1 MNLKKNILVSVV
13 GPTAVG
19 KTALAIE
26 IAKYF
31 NTEIVSADSRQ
42 FYREM
47 NIGTAK
53 PDKEELA
60 QVKHHFIDSHSIKS
74 HYSVGMY
81 EKEALVLL
89 DELFQRH
96 DVVVLVGGSGLFF
109 KAIWEGFDEMPAA
122 ELLKVWRS
130 LKASPHLKRYLA
142 AFFFF
147 NMGVQ
152 TVMYLAT
159 LFGTDVLQLDSSKLI
174 MTILLIQLVASVGAW
189 LSARFSATYGNK
201 AVLQAM
207 IAIWIV
213 VCIAA
218 YFISTEYQFYAL
230 AFVVGMIMG
239 GVQALARATY
249 TKLIPETTIDH
260 ASYFSFFDVTFN
272 ISIVFGT
279 FSFGLINQLTGSMRN
294 SALVLAIF
302 FVAGMLMLTLVKS
315 DNIKKASSAGV

>member
-81 EKEALVLL
+81 EKEVLVLL

-109 KAIWEGFDEMPAA
+109 KSIWDGFDEMPAVDLDLRASLNRWFEEEGLEPMLKELKEKDPEYFGLVDQQNHQRVIRALEVIRSSGETFTSFRKGKTVSNRNFVNLKFGLNMDREILFDRINKRMDLMIDAGLFEEA
-122 ELLKVWRS
+122 EALFPYKDHNALQTVGYTEIFNYLDGKYDREEAVRLLKRNS
-130 LKASPHLKRYLA
+130 RRYAKR
-142 AFFFF
+142 
-147 NMGVQ
+147 
-152 TVMYLAT
+152 
-159 LFGTDVLQLDSSKLI
+159 
-174 MTILLIQLVASVGAW
+174 
-189 LSARFSATYGNK
+189 
-201 AVLQAM
+201 
-207 IAIWIV
+207 
-213 VCIAA
+213 
-218 YFISTEYQFYAL
+218 
-230 AFVVGMIMG
+230 
-239 GVQALARATY
+239 
-249 TKLIPETTIDH
+249 
-260 ASYFSFFDVTFN
+260 
-272 ISIVFGT
+272 
-279 FSFGLINQLTGSMRN
+279 QLTWFR
-294 SALVLAIF
+294 
-302 FVAGMLMLTLVKS
+302 K
-315 DNIKKASSAGV
+315 DEEIKWYQPNETERIIRLIADSLNA

>member
-109 KAIWEGFDEMPAA
+109 KAIWEGFDEMPAVDLELRA
-122 ELLKVWRS
+122 SLNRWFEEEGLEPMLKELKEKDPEYFGLVDQQNHQRVIRALEVIRSSGETFTSFRKGKAVSNRNFVNLKFGLNMDREILFDRINKRMDLMIDAGLFEEAKALFPYKDHNALQTVGYTEIFNYLEGKYDREEAVRLLKRNS
-130 LKASPHLKRYLA
+130 RRYAKR
-142 AFFFF
+142 
-147 NMGVQ
+147 
-152 TVMYLAT
+152 
-159 LFGTDVLQLDSSKLI
+159 
-174 MTILLIQLVASVGAW
+174 
-189 LSARFSATYGNK
+189 
-201 AVLQAM
+201 
-207 IAIWIV
+207 
-213 VCIAA
+213 
-218 YFISTEYQFYAL
+218 
-230 AFVVGMIMG
+230 
-239 GVQALARATY
+239 
-249 TKLIPETTIDH
+249 
-260 ASYFSFFDVTFN
+260 
-272 ISIVFGT
+272 
-279 FSFGLINQLTGSMRN
+279 QLTWFR
-294 SALVLAIF
+294 
-302 FVAGMLMLTLVKS
+302 K
-315 DNIKKASSAGV
+315 DEEIKWYQPNESERIIRLIADSLNA

>member
-74 HYSVGMY
+74 HYSVGVY

-109 KAIWEGFDEMPAA
+109 KAIWEGFDEMPAVDLELRASLNRWFEEEGLEPMLKELKEKDPEYFGLVDQQNHQRVIRALEVIRSSGETFTSFRKGKTVSNRNFVNLKFGLNMDREILFDRINKRMDLMIDAGLFEEA
-122 ELLKVWRS
+122 EALFPYKDHNALQTVGYTEIFNYLDGKYDREEAMRLLKRNS
-130 LKASPHLKRYLA
+130 RRYAKR
-142 AFFFF
+142 
-147 NMGVQ
+147 
-152 TVMYLAT
+152 
-159 LFGTDVLQLDSSKLI
+159 
-174 MTILLIQLVASVGAW
+174 
-189 LSARFSATYGNK
+189 
-201 AVLQAM
+201 
-207 IAIWIV
+207 
-213 VCIAA
+213 
-218 YFISTEYQFYAL
+218 
-230 AFVVGMIMG
+230 
-239 GVQALARATY
+239 
-249 TKLIPETTIDH
+249 
-260 ASYFSFFDVTFN
+260 
-272 ISIVFGT
+272 
-279 FSFGLINQLTGSMRN
+279 QLTWFR
-294 SALVLAIF
+294 
-302 FVAGMLMLTLVKS
+302 K
-315 DNIKKASSAGV
+315 DEEIKWYQPNESERIIRLIADSLNA

>member
-60 QVKHHFIDSHSIKS
+60 QVKHHFIDSLSIKS

-109 KAIWEGFDEMPAA
+109 KAIWEGFDEMPAVDLELRA
-122 ELLKVWRS
+122 SLNRWFEEEGLEPMLKELKEKDPEYFGLVDQQNHQRVIRALEVIRSSGETFTSFRKGKAVSNRNFVNLKFGLNMDREILFDRINKRMDLMIDAGLFEEAKALFPYKDHNALQTVGYTEIFNYLEGKYDLEEAVRLLKRNS
-130 LKASPHLKRYLA
+130 RRYAKR
-142 AFFFF
+142 
-147 NMGVQ
+147 
-152 TVMYLAT
+152 
-159 LFGTDVLQLDSSKLI
+159 
-174 MTILLIQLVASVGAW
+174 
-189 LSARFSATYGNK
+189 
-201 AVLQAM
+201 
-207 IAIWIV
+207 
-213 VCIAA
+213 
-218 YFISTEYQFYAL
+218 
-230 AFVVGMIMG
+230 
-239 GVQALARATY
+239 
-249 TKLIPETTIDH
+249 
-260 ASYFSFFDVTFN
+260 
-272 ISIVFGT
+272 
-279 FSFGLINQLTGSMRN
+279 QLTWFR
-294 SALVLAIF
+294 
-302 FVAGMLMLTLVKS
+302 K
-315 DNIKKASSAGV
+315 DEEIKWYQPNESERIIRLIADSLNA

>member
-74 HYSVGMY
+74 HYSVGVY

-109 KAIWEGFDEMPAA
+109 KAIWEGFDEMPAVDLELRA
-122 ELLKVWRS
+122 SLNRWFEEEGLEPMLKELKEKDPEYFGLVDQQNHQRVIRALEVIRSSGETFTSFRKGKAVSHRNFVNLKFGLNMDREILFDRINKRMDLMIDAGLFEEAKALFPYKDHNALQTVGYTEIFNYLDGKYDREEAVRLLKRNS
-130 LKASPHLKRYLA
+130 RRYAKR
-142 AFFFF
+142 
-147 NMGVQ
+147 
-152 TVMYLAT
+152 
-159 LFGTDVLQLDSSKLI
+159 
-174 MTILLIQLVASVGAW
+174 
-189 LSARFSATYGNK
+189 
-201 AVLQAM
+201 
-207 IAIWIV
+207 
-213 VCIAA
+213 
-218 YFISTEYQFYAL
+218 
-230 AFVVGMIMG
+230 
-239 GVQALARATY
+239 
-249 TKLIPETTIDH
+249 
-260 ASYFSFFDVTFN
+260 
-272 ISIVFGT
+272 
-279 FSFGLINQLTGSMRN
+279 QLTWFR
-294 SALVLAIF
+294 
-302 FVAGMLMLTLVKS
+302 K
-315 DNIKKASSAGV
+315 DEEIKWYQPNESERIIRLIADSLNA

>member
-31 NTEIVSADSRQ
+31 NTQIVSADSRQ

-60 QVKHHFIDSHSIKS
+60 QVKHHFINSHSIKS

-109 KAIWEGFDEMPAA
+109 KAIWDGFDEMPAVDLDLRA
-122 ELLKVWRS
+122 SLNRWFEEEGLEPMLKELKEKDPEYFGLVDQQNHQRVIRALEVIRSSGETFTSFRKGKAVSNRNFVNLKFGLNMDREILFDRINKRMDLMIDAGLFEEAKALFPYKDHNALQTVGYTEIFNYLEGKYDREEAVRLLKRNS
-130 LKASPHLKRYLA
+130 RRYAKR
-142 AFFFF
+142 
-147 NMGVQ
+147 
-152 TVMYLAT
+152 
-159 LFGTDVLQLDSSKLI
+159 
-174 MTILLIQLVASVGAW
+174 
-189 LSARFSATYGNK
+189 
-201 AVLQAM
+201 
-207 IAIWIV
+207 
-213 VCIAA
+213 
-218 YFISTEYQFYAL
+218 
-230 AFVVGMIMG
+230 
-239 GVQALARATY
+239 
-249 TKLIPETTIDH
+249 
-260 ASYFSFFDVTFN
+260 
-272 ISIVFGT
+272 
-279 FSFGLINQLTGSMRN
+279 QLTWFR
-294 SALVLAIF
+294 
-302 FVAGMLMLTLVKS
+302 K
-315 DNIKKASSAGV
+315 DEEIKWYQPNESERIIRLIADSLNA

>member
-31 NTEIVSADSRQ
+31 NTQIVSADSRQ

-60 QVKHHFIDSHSIKS
+60 QVKHHFINSHSIKS

-109 KAIWEGFDEMPAA
+109 KAIWDGFDEMPAVDLDLRA
-122 ELLKVWRS
+122 SLNRWFEEEGLEPMLKELKEKDPEYFGLVDQQNHQRVIRALEVIRSSGETFTSFRKGKAVSNRNFVNLKFGLNMDREILFDRINKRMDLMIDAGLFEEAKALFPYKDHNALQTVGYTEIFNYLDGKYDREEAVRLLKRNS
-130 LKASPHLKRYLA
+130 RRYAKR
-142 AFFFF
+142 
-147 NMGVQ
+147 
-152 TVMYLAT
+152 
-159 LFGTDVLQLDSSKLI
+159 
-174 MTILLIQLVASVGAW
+174 
-189 LSARFSATYGNK
+189 
-201 AVLQAM
+201 
-207 IAIWIV
+207 
-213 VCIAA
+213 
-218 YFISTEYQFYAL
+218 
-230 AFVVGMIMG
+230 
-239 GVQALARATY
+239 
-249 TKLIPETTIDH
+249 
-260 ASYFSFFDVTFN
+260 
-272 ISIVFGT
+272 
-279 FSFGLINQLTGSMRN
+279 QLTWFR
-294 SALVLAIF
+294 
-302 FVAGMLMLTLVKS
+302 K
-315 DNIKKASSAGV
+315 DEEIKWYQPNESERIIRLIADSLNA

>member
-81 EKEALVLL
+81 EKEALILL
-89 DELFQRH
+89 DKLFQRH

-109 KAIWEGFDEMPAA
+109 KAIWDGFDEMPAVDLELRA
-122 ELLKVWRS
+122 SLNRCFEEEGLEPMLKELKEKDPEYFGLVDQQNHQRVIRALEVIRSSGETFTSFRKGKSVSNRNFVNLKFGLNMDREILFDRINKRMDLMIDAGLFEEAKALFPYKDHNALQTVGYTEIFNYLAGKYDREEAVRLLKRNS
-130 LKASPHLKRYLA
+130 RRYAKR
-142 AFFFF
+142 
-147 NMGVQ
+147 
-152 TVMYLAT
+152 
-159 LFGTDVLQLDSSKLI
+159 
-174 MTILLIQLVASVGAW
+174 
-189 LSARFSATYGNK
+189 
-201 AVLQAM
+201 
-207 IAIWIV
+207 
-213 VCIAA
+213 
-218 YFISTEYQFYAL
+218 
-230 AFVVGMIMG
+230 
-239 GVQALARATY
+239 
-249 TKLIPETTIDH
+249 
-260 ASYFSFFDVTFN
+260 
-272 ISIVFGT
+272 
-279 FSFGLINQLTGSMRN
+279 QLTWFRKDEEIKWYQPNESERIIRLIAGSLN
-294 SALVLAIF
+294 A
-302 FVAGMLMLTLVKS
+302 
-315 DNIKKASSAGV
+315 

>member
-53 PDKEELA
+53 PHEEELA

-109 KAIWEGFDEMPAA
+109 KAIWDGFDEMPAVDLDLRA
-122 ELLKVWRS
+122 SLNRWFEEEGLEPMLKELKDKDPEYFGLVDQQNHQRVIRALEVIRSSGETFTSFRKGKSVSNRNFVNLKFGLNMDREILFDRINKRMDLMIDAGLFEEAKTLFPYKDHNALQTVGYTEIFNYLDGKYDRKEAVRLLKRNS
-130 LKASPHLKRYLA
+130 RRYAKR
-142 AFFFF
+142 
-147 NMGVQ
+147 
-152 TVMYLAT
+152 
-159 LFGTDVLQLDSSKLI
+159 
-174 MTILLIQLVASVGAW
+174 
-189 LSARFSATYGNK
+189 
-201 AVLQAM
+201 
-207 IAIWIV
+207 
-213 VCIAA
+213 
-218 YFISTEYQFYAL
+218 
-230 AFVVGMIMG
+230 
-239 GVQALARATY
+239 
-249 TKLIPETTIDH
+249 
-260 ASYFSFFDVTFN
+260 
-272 ISIVFGT
+272 
-279 FSFGLINQLTGSMRN
+279 QLTWFR
-294 SALVLAIF
+294 
-302 FVAGMLMLTLVKS
+302 K
-315 DNIKKASSAGV
+315 DEEIKWYQPNESERIIRLIADSLNA

>member
-81 EKEALVLL
+81 EKEVLVLL

-109 KAIWEGFDEMPAA
+109 KAIWDGFDEMPAVDLDLRASLNRWFEEEGLEPMLKELKEKDPEYFGLVDQQNHQRVTRALEVIRSSGETFTSFRKGKTVSNRNFVNLKFGLNMDREILFDRINKRMDLMIDAGLFEEA
-122 ELLKVWRS
+122 EALFPYKDHNALQTVGYTEIFNYLDGKYDREEAVRLLKRNS
-130 LKASPHLKRYLA
+130 RRYAKR
-142 AFFFF
+142 
-147 NMGVQ
+147 
-152 TVMYLAT
+152 
-159 LFGTDVLQLDSSKLI
+159 
-174 MTILLIQLVASVGAW
+174 
-189 LSARFSATYGNK
+189 
-201 AVLQAM
+201 
-207 IAIWIV
+207 
-213 VCIAA
+213 
-218 YFISTEYQFYAL
+218 
-230 AFVVGMIMG
+230 
-239 GVQALARATY
+239 
-249 TKLIPETTIDH
+249 
-260 ASYFSFFDVTFN
+260 
-272 ISIVFGT
+272 
-279 FSFGLINQLTGSMRN
+279 QLTWFR
-294 SALVLAIF
+294 
-302 FVAGMLMLTLVKS
+302 K
-315 DNIKKASSAGV
+315 DEEIKWYQPNESERIIRLIEDSLNA

>member
-53 PDKEELA
+53 PHEEELA

-109 KAIWEGFDEMPAA
+109 KAIWDGFDEMPAVDLDLRA
-122 ELLKVWRS
+122 SLNRWFEEEGLEPMLKELKDKDPEYFGLVDQQNHQRVIRALEVIRSSGETFTSFRKGKSVSNRNFVNLKFGLNMDREILFDRINKRMDLMIDAGLFEEAKALFPYKDHNALQTVGYTEIFNYLDGKYDREEAVRLLKRNS
-130 LKASPHLKRYLA
+130 RRYAKR
-142 AFFFF
+142 
-147 NMGVQ
+147 
-152 TVMYLAT
+152 
-159 LFGTDVLQLDSSKLI
+159 
-174 MTILLIQLVASVGAW
+174 
-189 LSARFSATYGNK
+189 
-201 AVLQAM
+201 
-207 IAIWIV
+207 
-213 VCIAA
+213 
-218 YFISTEYQFYAL
+218 
-230 AFVVGMIMG
+230 
-239 GVQALARATY
+239 
-249 TKLIPETTIDH
+249 
-260 ASYFSFFDVTFN
+260 
-272 ISIVFGT
+272 
-279 FSFGLINQLTGSMRN
+279 QLTWFR
-294 SALVLAIF
+294 
-302 FVAGMLMLTLVKS
+302 K
-315 DNIKKASSAGV
+315 DEEIKWYQPNESERIIRLIADSLNA

>member
-81 EKEALVLL
+81 EKEVLVLL

-109 KAIWEGFDEMPAA
+109 KAIWDGFDEMPAVDLDLRASLNRWFEEEGLEPMLKELKEKDPEYFGLVDQQNHQRVIRALEVIRSSGETFTSFRKGKTVSNRNFVNLKFGLNMDREILFDRINKRMDLMIDAGLFEEA
-122 ELLKVWRS
+122 EALFPYKDHNALQTVGYTEIFNYLDGKYDREEAVRLLKRNS
-130 LKASPHLKRYLA
+130 RRYAKR
-142 AFFFF
+142 
-147 NMGVQ
+147 
-152 TVMYLAT
+152 
-159 LFGTDVLQLDSSKLI
+159 
-174 MTILLIQLVASVGAW
+174 
-189 LSARFSATYGNK
+189 
-201 AVLQAM
+201 
-207 IAIWIV
+207 
-213 VCIAA
+213 
-218 YFISTEYQFYAL
+218 
-230 AFVVGMIMG
+230 
-239 GVQALARATY
+239 
-249 TKLIPETTIDH
+249 
-260 ASYFSFFDVTFN
+260 
-272 ISIVFGT
+272 
-279 FSFGLINQLTGSMRN
+279 QLTWFR
-294 SALVLAIF
+294 
-302 FVAGMLMLTLVKS
+302 K
-315 DNIKKASSAGV
+315 DEEIKWYQPNESERIIRLIEDSLNA